1 MDGHVRDI
9 SNIYIQLQNR
19 FFDEM
24 VGYLKNT
31 LGVRVP
37 IVGTNWNVGASGE
50 SLSAGIYV
58 IQMKAGDFRQNRKC
72 LLLK

>member
-1 MDGHVRDI
+1 
-9 SNIYIQLQNR
+9 
-19 FFDEM
+19 M